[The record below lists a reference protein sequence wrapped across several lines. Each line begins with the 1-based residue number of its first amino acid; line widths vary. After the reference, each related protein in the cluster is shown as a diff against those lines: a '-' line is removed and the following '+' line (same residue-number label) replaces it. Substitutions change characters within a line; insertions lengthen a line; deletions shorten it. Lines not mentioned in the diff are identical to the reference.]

1 MITTVHPTSVNVG
14 GDAPSVAVRTDA
26 TFESKEAAKSFTV
39 HIGLVALNTVWTW
52 LTWATIGP
60 SLI

>member
-26 TFESKEAAKSFTV
+26 TFESKESAKSFTV
-39 HIGLVALNTVWTW
+39 RVGLAALKNTIQILFVDVVDN
-52 LTWATIGP
+52 GQ
-60 SLI
+60 